1 MTGAIVFNWGAGVPG
16 REAKGLEVFGNA
28 LAHFDGLAKE
38 GRVHGHREYFNLTG
52 KSGGLMIVDGEVE
65 ELLKIQS
72 EDASIKLLAQ
82 AEAIVQDF
90 EVTIVV
96 GGTEQTV
103 QQEVTRFTGALGEL
117 GYM

>member
-1 MTGAIVFNWGAGVPG
+1 M
-16 REAKGLEVFGNA
+16 
-28 LAHFDGLAKE
+28 
-38 GRVHGHREYFNLTG
+38 
-52 KSGGLMIVDGEVE
+52 E

-72 EDASIKLLAQ
+72 EDASIKLLAK

-90 EVTIVV
+90 EVTIAV

-103 QQEVTRFTGALGEL
+103 QQEMTRFTGALGEL